1 MQRKIKKSMPTITR
15 KIELKIVKDRLT
27 DEKERLTDEKYDQQ
41 WKYLYQI
48 NNTIYQAA
56 NRISTHCL
64 FNDEYEMR
72 LRLHMPRYKEIDE
85 GLENIKT
92 ELEKLNTKKK
102 ASDKEKRDRL
112 LNEQRK
118 LVDERKELDKDVKN
132 KKKDFLQCSKQN
144 STYQLVS
151 KEFLKY
157 IPAEILTDLNRYVQ
171 NNHNNNKNKVKSGE
185 RALSTYKKGMG
196 IPFSI
201 KPESGLRLF
210 VKEEGIYLKWFK
222 GILFKL
228 EFGKD
233 TSNNR
238 CIVERLIESDKQ
250 QKKNKGEDYVANN
263 SSIKL
268 IKKGNDKSTRIFL
281 LLSIDIP
288 VKKQVLDKDVVLGV
302 DLGIKCP
309 LYLAINKD
317 DNFKMQI
324 GDIEHFHNQR
334 TMFQKRFKSLQKLMC
349 TQGGHGRKKKLEP
362 LEKLKEKE
370 RNWVHTQNHVYSREV
385 IKQALKQNAGIIHME
400 SLKDFGKGKE
410 GYVKDEYKYL
420 LRYWSYYELQSMI
433 EYKAKL
439 EGIEVKYID
448 PAYTSQTCS
457 YCGERGERKKQEEF
471 VCTNP
476 QCERRGEKI
485 NADFNA
491 ARNIA
496 MSKKIVKD
504 N

>member
-1 MQRKIKKSMPTITR
+1 MPIITR
-15 KIELKIVKDRLT
+15 KIELKIVKDGLT
-27 DEKERLTDEKYDQQ
+27 DEEYDQQ

-72 LRLHMPRYKEIDE
+72 LKLHMPRYKEIEKELKKLDSDK
-85 GLENIKT
+85 KT
-92 ELEKLNTKKK
+92 
-102 ASDKEKRDRL
+102 SDKEIRDRL
-112 LNEQRK
+112 LNE
-118 LVDERKELDKDVKN
+118 RKELDEDVKN

-151 KEFLKY
+151 KEFKQY
-157 IPAEILTDLNRYVQ
+157 IPSDILANLNQKIQENY
-171 NNHNNNKNKVKSGE
+171 NNNQKKIESGE
-185 RALSTYKKGMG
+185 RALSTYKKGME

-201 KPESGLRLF
+201 RENKRLKLF
-210 VKEEGIYLKWFK
+210 IKEEGIYLKWFK
-222 GILFKL
+222 EILFRL

-233 TSNNR
+233 ASNNR

-250 QKKNKGEDYVANN
+250 QKKKGEDYIANN

-268 IKKGNDKSTRIFL
+268 VKNGKNTRIFL

-288 VKKQVLDKDVVLGV
+288 AKKQVLDKDVVLGV

-309 LYLAINKD
+309 LYLAINKN

-385 IKQALKQNAGIIHME
+385 IKQALKQNAGTIHME
-400 SLKDFGKGKE
+400 SLKDFGKGKD
-410 GYVKDEYKYL
+410 GYVKDECKYL

-476 QCERRGEKI
+476 QCKRRGEKI

-496 MSKKIVKD
+496 MSKKIVER
-504 N
+504 

>member
-1 MQRKIKKSMPTITR
+1 MPIITR
-15 KIELKIVKDRLT
+15 KIELKIVRLT
-27 DEKERLTDEKYDQQ
+27 DEEYDQQ

-72 LRLHMPRYKEIDE
+72 LKLHMPRYKEIEKELKKLDSDK
-85 GLENIKT
+85 KT
-92 ELEKLNTKKK
+92 
-102 ASDKEKRDRL
+102 SDKEIRDRL
-112 LNEQRK
+112 LNE
-118 LVDERKELDKDVKN
+118 RKELDEDVKN

-151 KEFLKY
+151 KEFKQY
-157 IPAEILTDLNRYVQ
+157 IPSDILANLNQKIQENY
-171 NNHNNNKNKVKSGE
+171 NNNQKKIESGE
-185 RALSTYKKGMG
+185 RALSTYKKGME

-201 KPESGLRLF
+201 RENKRLKLF
-210 VKEEGIYLKWFK
+210 IKEEGIYLKWFK
-222 GILFKL
+222 GILFRL

-288 VKKQVLDKDVVLGV
+288 AKKQVLDKEVVLGV

-309 LYLAINKD
+309 LYLAINKN

-385 IKQALKQNAGIIHME
+385 IKQALKHNAGTIHME

-476 QCERRGEKI
+476 QCKRRGEKI

>member
-1 MQRKIKKSMPTITR
+1 MPIITR
-15 KIELKIVKDRLT
+15 KIELKIVKDGLT
-27 DEKERLTDEKYDQQ
+27 DEEYDQQ

-72 LRLHMPRYKEIDE
+72 LKLHMPRYKEIEKELKKLDSDK
-85 GLENIKT
+85 KT
-92 ELEKLNTKKK
+92 
-102 ASDKEKRDRL
+102 SDKEIRDRL
-112 LNEQRK
+112 LNE
-118 LVDERKELDKDVKN
+118 RKELDEDVKN

-151 KEFLKY
+151 KEFKQY
-157 IPAEILTDLNRYVQ
+157 IPSDILANLNQKIQENY
-171 NNHNNNKNKVKSGE
+171 NNNQKKIESGE
-185 RALSTYKKGMG
+185 RALSTYKKGME

-201 KPESGLRLF
+201 RENKRLKLF
-210 VKEEGIYLKWFK
+210 VKENGIYLKWFK

-233 TSNNR
+233 ASNNR

-250 QKKNKGEDYVANN
+250 QKGKGEDYVANN

-288 VKKQVLDKDVVLGV
+288 AKKQVLDKDVVLGV

-309 LYLAINKD
+309 LYLAINKN

-334 TMFQKRFKSLQKLMC
+334 TMFQKRFKSLQKLIC

-385 IKQALKQNAGIIHME
+385 IKQALKQNAGTIHME

-476 QCERRGEKI
+476 QCKRRGEKI

-496 MSKKIVKD
+496 MSKKIVER
-504 N
+504 

>member
-1 MQRKIKKSMPTITR
+1 MPIITR
-15 KIELKIVKDRLT
+15 KIELKIVRLT
-27 DEKERLTDEKYDQQ
+27 DEEYDQQ

-201 KPESGLRLF
+201 KSESGLRLF

-233 TSNNR
+233 SSNNR
-238 CIVERLIESDKQ
+238 CIVERLIESYKQ
-250 QKKNKGEDYVANN
+250 QKKKGEDYVANN

-268 IKKGNDKSTRIFL
+268 VKNGRNTRIFL

-288 VKKQVLDKDVVLGV
+288 AKKQVLDKDVVLGV

-385 IKQALKQNAGIIHME
+385 IKQALKQNAGTIHME

-476 QCERRGEKI
+476 QCKRCGEKI

>member
-1 MQRKIKKSMPTITR
+1 MPIITR
-15 KIELKIVKDRLT
+15 KIELKIVKDGLT
-27 DEKERLTDEKYDQQ
+27 DEEYDQQ

-48 NNTIYQAA
+48 NNTIYLAA

-72 LRLHMPRYKEIDE
+72 LKLHMPRYKEIEKELKKLDSDK
-85 GLENIKT
+85 KT
-92 ELEKLNTKKK
+92 
-102 ASDKEKRDRL
+102 SDKEIRDRL
-112 LNEQRK
+112 LNE
-118 LVDERKELDKDVKN
+118 RKELDEDVKN

-151 KEFLKY
+151 KEFKQY
-157 IPAEILTDLNRYVQ
+157 IPSDILANLNQKIQENY
-171 NNHNNNKNKVKSGE
+171 NNNQKKIESGE
-185 RALSTYKKGMG
+185 RALSTYKKGME

-201 KPESGLRLF
+201 RENKRLKLF
-210 VKEEGIYLKWFK
+210 IKEEGIYLKWFK
-222 GILFKL
+222 EILFRL

-233 TSNNR
+233 ASNNR
-238 CIVERLIESDKQ
+238 CIVERLIESDRQ
-250 QKKNKGEDYVANN
+250 QKNKGEDYVANN

-268 IKKGNDKSTRIFL
+268 VKYGKSTRIFL

-288 VKKQVLDKDVVLGV
+288 AKKQVLDKDVVLGV

-309 LYLAINKD
+309 LYLAINKN

-334 TMFQKRFKSLQKLMC
+334 TMFQKRFKSLQKLIC

-385 IKQALKQNAGIIHME
+385 IKQALKQNAGTIHME
-400 SLKDFGKGKE
+400 SLKDFGKGKD
-410 GYVKDEYKYL
+410 GYVKDECKYL

-476 QCERRGEKI
+476 QCKRRGEKI

-496 MSKKIVKD
+496 MSKKIVER
-504 N
+504 

>member
-1 MQRKIKKSMPTITR
+1 MPIITR
-15 KIELKIVKDRLT
+15 KIELKIVKDGLT
-27 DEKERLTDEKYDQQ
+27 DEEYDQQ

-72 LRLHMPRYKEIDE
+72 LKLHMPRYKEIEKELKKLDSDK
-85 GLENIKT
+85 KT
-92 ELEKLNTKKK
+92 
-102 ASDKEKRDRL
+102 SDKEIRDRL
-112 LNEQRK
+112 LNE
-118 LVDERKELDKDVKN
+118 RKELDEDVKN

-151 KEFLKY
+151 KEFKQY
-157 IPAEILTDLNRYVQ
+157 IPSDILANLNQKIQENY
-171 NNHNNNKNKVKSGE
+171 NNNQKKIESGE
-185 RALSTYKKGMG
+185 RALSTYKKGME

-201 KPESGLRLF
+201 RENKRLKLF
-210 VKEEGIYLKWFK
+210 IKEEGIYLKWFK
-222 GILFKL
+222 EILFRL

-233 TSNNR
+233 ASNNR
-238 CIVERLIESDKQ
+238 CIVERLIESDRQ
-250 QKKNKGEDYVANN
+250 QKNKGEDYVANN

-268 IKKGNDKSTRIFL
+268 VKNGKNTRIFL

-288 VKKQVLDKDVVLGV
+288 AKKQVLDKEVVLGV

-385 IKQALKQNAGIIHME
+385 IKQALKQNAGTIHME

-476 QCERRGEKI
+476 QCKRRGEKI

-496 MSKKIVKD
+496 MSKKNVER
-504 N
+504 

>member
-1 MQRKIKKSMPTITR
+1 MPIITR
-15 KIELKIVKDRLT
+15 KIELKIVKDGLT
-27 DEKERLTDEKYDQQ
+27 DEEYDQQ

-48 NNTIYQAA
+48 NNTIYLAA

-72 LRLHMPRYKEIDE
+72 LKLHMPRYKEIEKELKKLDSDK
-85 GLENIKT
+85 KT
-92 ELEKLNTKKK
+92 
-102 ASDKEKRDRL
+102 SDKEIRDRL
-112 LNEQRK
+112 LNE
-118 LVDERKELDKDVKN
+118 RKELDEDVKN

-151 KEFLKY
+151 KEFKQY
-157 IPAEILTDLNRYVQ
+157 IPSDILANLNQKIQENY
-171 NNHNNNKNKVKSGE
+171 NNNQKKIESGE
-185 RALSTYKKGMG
+185 RALSTYKKGME

-201 KPESGLRLF
+201 RENKRLKLF
-210 VKEEGIYLKWFK
+210 IKEEGIYLKWFK
-222 GILFKL
+222 EILFRL

-233 TSNNR
+233 ASNNR

-250 QKKNKGEDYVANN
+250 QKGKGEDYVANN

-268 IKKGNDKSTRIFL
+268 VKNGKNTRIFL

-288 VKKQVLDKDVVLGV
+288 AKKQVLDKDVVLGV

-309 LYLAINKD
+309 LYLAINKN

-385 IKQALKQNAGIIHME
+385 IKQALKQNAGTIHME
-400 SLKDFGKGKE
+400 SLKDFGKGKD

-476 QCERRGEKI
+476 QCKRRGEKI

-496 MSKKIVKD
+496 MSKKIVER
-504 N
+504 

>member
-1 MQRKIKKSMPTITR
+1 MPIITR
-15 KIELKIVKDRLT
+15 KIELKIVKDGLT
-27 DEKERLTDEKYDQQ
+27 DEEYGQQ

-48 NNTIYQAA
+48 NNTIYLAA

-72 LRLHMPRYKEIDE
+72 LKLHMPRYKEIEKELKKLDSDK
-85 GLENIKT
+85 KT
-92 ELEKLNTKKK
+92 
-102 ASDKEKRDRL
+102 SDKEIRDRL
-112 LNEQRK
+112 LNE
-118 LVDERKELDKDVKN
+118 RKELDEDVKN

-151 KEFLKY
+151 KEFKQY
-157 IPAEILTDLNRYVQ
+157 IPSDILANLNQKIQENY
-171 NNHNNNKNKVKSGE
+171 NNNQKKIESGE
-185 RALSTYKKGMG
+185 RALSTYKKGME

-201 KPESGLRLF
+201 RENKRLKLF
-210 VKEEGIYLKWFK
+210 IKEEGIYLKWFK
-222 GILFKL
+222 EILFRL

-233 TSNNR
+233 ASNNR
-238 CIVERLIESDKQ
+238 CIVERLIESDRQ
-250 QKKNKGEDYVANN
+250 QKKKGEDYVANN

-268 IKKGNDKSTRIFL
+268 VKYGKSTRIFL

-288 VKKQVLDKDVVLGV
+288 AKKQVLDKDVVLGV

-309 LYLAINKD
+309 LYLAINKN

-334 TMFQKRFKSLQKLMC
+334 TMFQKRFKSLQKLIC

-362 LEKLKEKE
+362 LEKLKGKE

-385 IKQALKQNAGIIHME
+385 IKQALKQNAGTIHME
-400 SLKDFGKGKE
+400 SLKDFGKGKD

-476 QCERRGEKI
+476 QCKRRGEKI

-496 MSKKIVKD
+496 MSKKIVER
-504 N
+504 

>member
-1 MQRKIKKSMPTITR
+1 MPIITR
-15 KIELKIVKDRLT
+15 KIELKIVRLT
-27 DEKERLTDEKYDQQ
+27 DEEYDQQ

-72 LRLHMPRYKEIDE
+72 LKLHMPRYKEIEKELKKLDSDK
-85 GLENIKT
+85 KT
-92 ELEKLNTKKK
+92 
-102 ASDKEKRDRL
+102 SDKEIRDRL
-112 LNEQRK
+112 LNE
-118 LVDERKELDKDVKN
+118 RKELDEDVKN

-151 KEFLKY
+151 KEFKQY
-157 IPAEILTDLNRYVQ
+157 IPSDILANLNQKIQENY
-171 NNHNNNKNKVKSGE
+171 NNNQKKIESGE
-185 RALSTYKKGMG
+185 RALSTYKKGME

-201 KPESGLRLF
+201 RENKRLKLF
-210 VKEEGIYLKWFK
+210 IKEEGIYLKWFK
-222 GILFKL
+222 EILFRL

-233 TSNNR
+233 ASNNR
-238 CIVERLIESDKQ
+238 CIVERLIESDRQ
-250 QKKNKGEDYVANN
+250 QKNKGEDYVANN

-288 VKKQVLDKDVVLGV
+288 AKKQVLDKDVVLGV

-309 LYLAINKD
+309 LYLAINKN

-385 IKQALKQNAGIIHME
+385 IKQALKQNAGTIHME
-400 SLKDFGKGKE
+400 SLKDFGKGKD

-476 QCERRGEKI
+476 QCKRRGEKI

-496 MSKKIVKD
+496 MSKKIVER
-504 N
+504 

>member
-1 MQRKIKKSMPTITR
+1 MPIITR
-15 KIELKIVKDRLT
+15 KIELKIVKDGLT
-27 DEKERLTDEKYDQQ
+27 DEEYDQQ

-72 LRLHMPRYKEIDE
+72 LKLHMSRYKEIEKELKKLDSDK
-85 GLENIKT
+85 KT
-92 ELEKLNTKKK
+92 
-102 ASDKEKRDRL
+102 SDKEIRDRL
-112 LNEQRK
+112 LNE
-118 LVDERKELDKDVKN
+118 RKELDEDVKN

-144 STYQLVS
+144 STYQLIS
-151 KEFLKY
+151 KEFKQY
-157 IPAEILTDLNRYVQ
+157 IPSDILANLNQKIQENY
-171 NNHNNNKNKVKSGE
+171 NNNQKKIESGE
-185 RALSTYKKGMG
+185 RALSTYKKGME

-201 KPESGLRLF
+201 RENKRLKLF
-210 VKEEGIYLKWFK
+210 IKEEGIYLKWFK
-222 GILFKL
+222 EILFRL

-233 TSNNR
+233 ASNNR
-238 CIVERLIESDKQ
+238 CIVERLIESDRQ
-250 QKKNKGEDYVANN
+250 QKNKGEDYVANN

-268 IKKGNDKSTRIFL
+268 VKNGKNTRIFL

-288 VKKQVLDKDVVLGV
+288 AKKQVLDKEVVLGV

-309 LYLAINKD
+309 LYLAVNKN

-385 IKQALKQNAGIIHME
+385 IKQALKHNAGTIHME

-476 QCERRGEKI
+476 QCKRCGEKI

-496 MSKKIVKD
+496 MSKKIVER
-504 N
+504 

>member
-1 MQRKIKKSMPTITR
+1 MPIITR
-15 KIELKIVKDRLT
+15 KIELKIVKDGLT
-27 DEKERLTDEKYDQQ
+27 DEEYDQQ

-48 NNTIYQAA
+48 NNTIYLAA

-72 LRLHMPRYKEIDE
+72 LKLHMPRYKEIEKELKKLDSDK
-85 GLENIKT
+85 KT
-92 ELEKLNTKKK
+92 
-102 ASDKEKRDRL
+102 SDKEIRDRL
-112 LNEQRK
+112 LNE
-118 LVDERKELDKDVKN
+118 RKELDEDVKN

-151 KEFLKY
+151 KEFKQY
-157 IPAEILTDLNRYVQ
+157 IPSDILANLNQKIQENY
-171 NNHNNNKNKVKSGE
+171 NNNQKKIGSGE
-185 RALSTYKKGMG
+185 RALSTYKKGME

-201 KPESGLRLF
+201 RENKRLKLF
-210 VKEEGIYLKWFK
+210 IKEEGIYLKWFK
-222 GILFKL
+222 EILFRL

-233 TSNNR
+233 ASNNR

-250 QKKNKGEDYVANN
+250 QKNKGEDYVANN

-268 IKKGNDKSTRIFL
+268 VKNEKNTRIFL

-288 VKKQVLDKDVVLGV
+288 AKKQVLDKEVVLGV

-309 LYLAINKD
+309 LYLAINKN

-334 TMFQKRFKSLQKLMC
+334 TMFHKRFKSLQKLMC

-400 SLKDFGKGKE
+400 SLKDFGKDKE
-410 GYVKDEYKYL
+410 GYIKDEYKYL

-457 YCGERGERKKQEEF
+457 YCGERGERKKQEDF

-476 QCERRGEKI
+476 QCKRRGEKI

-496 MSKKIVKD
+496 MSKKIVER
-504 N
+504 

>member
-1 MQRKIKKSMPTITR
+1 MPIITR
-15 KIELKIVKDRLT
+15 KIELKIVRLT
-27 DEKERLTDEKYDQQ
+27 DEEYDQQ

-72 LRLHMPRYKEIDE
+72 LRLRYMSQCNKID
-85 GLENIKT
+85 KK
-92 ELEKLNTKKK
+92 LEKLNPDKKT
-102 ASDKEKRDRL
+102 SNKEEQYRL
-112 LNEQRK
+112 LN
-118 LVDERKELDKDVKN
+118 ERKELDEDFKN
-132 KKKDFLQCSKQN
+132 KKQDFQRIKRN

-151 KEFLKY
+151 KEFLNY
-157 IPAEILTDLNRYVQ
+157 IPAEILTDLNQYVQ
-171 NNHNNNKNKVKSGE
+171 NNHNNNKKKVKSGE

-201 KPESGLRLF
+201 RENKRLKLF

-222 GILFKL
+222 GILFRL

-233 TSNNR
+233 ASNNR

-263 SSIKL
+263 SFIKL
-268 IKKGNDKSTRIFL
+268 VKNGKNTRIFL

-288 VKKQVLDKDVVLGV
+288 AKKQVLDKGVVLGV

-309 LYLAINKD
+309 LYLAINKN

-334 TMFQKRFKSLQKLMC
+334 TMFQKRFKSLQKLIC

-385 IKQALKQNAGIIHME
+385 IKQALKQNAGTIHME
-400 SLKDFGKGKE
+400 SLKDFGKGKD

-471 VCTNP
+471 VCTNH
-476 QCERRGEKI
+476 QCKRRGEKI

>member
-1 MQRKIKKSMPTITR
+1 MPIITR
-15 KIELKIVKDRLT
+15 KIELKIVKDGLT
-27 DEKERLTDEKYDQQ
+27 DEEYDQQ

-48 NNTIYQAA
+48 NNTIYLAA

-72 LRLHMPRYKEIDE
+72 LKLHMPRYKEIEKELKKLDSDK
-85 GLENIKT
+85 KT
-92 ELEKLNTKKK
+92 
-102 ASDKEKRDRL
+102 SDKEIRDRL
-112 LNEQRK
+112 LNE
-118 LVDERKELDKDVKN
+118 RKELDEDVKN

-151 KEFLKY
+151 KEFKQY
-157 IPAEILTDLNRYVQ
+157 IPSDILANLNQKIQENY
-171 NNHNNNKNKVKSGE
+171 NNNQKKIESGE
-185 RALSTYKKGMG
+185 RALSTYKKGME

-201 KPESGLRLF
+201 RENKRLKLF
-210 VKEEGIYLKWFK
+210 IKEEGIYLKWFK
-222 GILFKL
+222 EILFRL

-233 TSNNR
+233 ASNNR

-250 QKKNKGEDYVANN
+250 QKKKGEDYVANN

-268 IKKGNDKSTRIFL
+268 VKNGRNTRIFL

-288 VKKQVLDKDVVLGV
+288 AKKQVLDKDVVLGV

-309 LYLAINKD
+309 LYLAINKN

-334 TMFQKRFKSLQKLMC
+334 TMFQKRFKSLQKLIC

-385 IKQALKQNAGIIHME
+385 IKQALKQNAGTIHME
-400 SLKDFGKGKE
+400 SLKDFGKGKD
-410 GYVKDEYKYL
+410 GYVKDEYKFL

-476 QCERRGEKI
+476 QCKRRGEKI

-496 MSKKIVKD
+496 MSKKIVER
-504 N
+504 

>member
-1 MQRKIKKSMPTITR
+1 MPIITR
-15 KIELKIVKDRLT
+15 KIELKIVKDGLT
-27 DEKERLTDEKYDQQ
+27 DEEYDQQ

-48 NNTIYQAA
+48 NNTIYLAA

-72 LRLHMPRYKEIDE
+72 LRLSYKSRYDKINK

-102 ASDKEKRDRL
+102 TSDKEKRDRL
-112 LNEQRK
+112 INEQRQ
-118 LVDERKELDKDVKN
+118 LVDERNELDEDVKN
-132 KKKDFLQCSKQN
+132 KKKDFFQCSKQN
-144 STYQLVS
+144 STYQLAS

-171 NNHNNNKNKVKSGE
+171 NNHNNNKKKVKSGE

-201 KPESGLRLF
+201 KPQSGLRLF

-222 GILFKL
+222 GILFRL

-288 VKKQVLDKDVVLGV
+288 AKKQVLDKEVVLGV

-309 LYLAINKD
+309 LYLAINKN

-385 IKQALKQNAGIIHME
+385 IKQALKHNAGTIHME

-476 QCERRGEKI
+476 QCKRRGEKI

>member
-1 MQRKIKKSMPTITR
+1 MPIITR
-15 KIELKIVKDRLT
+15 KIELKIVKDGLT
-27 DEKERLTDEKYDQQ
+27 DEEYDQQ

-48 NNTIYQAA
+48 NNTIYLAA

-72 LRLHMPRYKEIDE
+72 LKLHMPRYKEIEKELKKLD
-85 GLENIKT
+85 LDKKT
-92 ELEKLNTKKK
+92 
-102 ASDKEKRDRL
+102 SDKEIRDRL
-112 LNEQRK
+112 LNE
-118 LVDERKELDKDVKN
+118 RKELDENVKN

-151 KEFLKY
+151 KEFKQY
-157 IPAEILTDLNRYVQ
+157 IPSDILANLNQKIQENY
-171 NNHNNNKNKVKSGE
+171 NNNQKKIGSGE
-185 RALSTYKKGMG
+185 RALSTYKKGME

-201 KPESGLRLF
+201 RENKRLKLF
-210 VKEEGIYLKWFK
+210 IKEEGIYLKWFK
-222 GILFKL
+222 EILFRL

-233 TSNNR
+233 ASNNR

-250 QKKNKGEDYVANN
+250 QKKKGEDYVANN

-268 IKKGNDKSTRIFL
+268 VKNGRNTRIFL

-288 VKKQVLDKDVVLGV
+288 AKKQVLDKEVVLGV

-309 LYLAINKD
+309 LYLAINKN

-385 IKQALKQNAGIIHME
+385 IKQALKQNAGTIHME

-476 QCERRGEKI
+476 QCKRCGEKI

>member
-1 MQRKIKKSMPTITR
+1 MPIITR
-15 KIELKIVKDRLT
+15 KIELKIVKDGLT
-27 DEKERLTDEKYDQQ
+27 DEEYDQQ

-72 LRLHMPRYKEIDE
+72 LKLHMPRYKEIEKELKKLDSDK
-85 GLENIKT
+85 KT
-92 ELEKLNTKKK
+92 
-102 ASDKEKRDRL
+102 SDKEIRDRL
-112 LNEQRK
+112 LNE
-118 LVDERKELDKDVKN
+118 RKELDEDVKN

-151 KEFLKY
+151 KEFKQY
-157 IPAEILTDLNRYVQ
+157 IPSDILANLNQKIQENY
-171 NNHNNNKNKVKSGE
+171 NNNQKKIESGE
-185 RALSTYKKGMG
+185 RALSTYKKGME

-201 KPESGLRLF
+201 RENKRLKLF
-210 VKEEGIYLKWFK
+210 IKEEGVYLKWFK
-222 GILFKL
+222 EILFRL

-233 TSNNR
+233 ASNNR
-238 CIVERLIESDKQ
+238 CIVERLIESDRQ
-250 QKKNKGEDYVANN
+250 QKNKGEDYVANN

-268 IKKGNDKSTRIFL
+268 VKNGKNTRIFL

-288 VKKQVLDKDVVLGV
+288 AKKQVLDKEVVLGV

-309 LYLAINKD
+309 LYLAVNKD

-385 IKQALKQNAGIIHME
+385 IKQALKQNAGTIHME
-400 SLKDFGKGKE
+400 SLKDFGKDKE
-410 GYVKDEYKYL
+410 GYVKEEYKYL

-439 EGIEVKYID
+439 ESIEVKYID

-457 YCGERGERKKQEEF
+457 YCGERGERKKQEDF

-476 QCERRGEKI
+476 QCKRRGEKI

-496 MSKKIVKD
+496 MSKKIVER
-504 N
+504 

>member
-1 MQRKIKKSMPTITR
+1 MPIITR
-15 KIELKIVKDRLT
+15 KIELKIVKDGLT
-27 DEKERLTDEKYDQQ
+27 DEEYDQQ

-48 NNTIYQAA
+48 NNTIYLAA

-72 LRLHMPRYKEIDE
+72 LKLHMPRYKEIEKELKKLDSDK
-85 GLENIKT
+85 KT
-92 ELEKLNTKKK
+92 
-102 ASDKEKRDRL
+102 SDKEIRDRL
-112 LNEQRK
+112 LNE
-118 LVDERKELDKDVKN
+118 RKELDEDVKN

-151 KEFLKY
+151 KEFKQY
-157 IPAEILTDLNRYVQ
+157 IPSDILANLNQKIQENY
-171 NNHNNNKNKVKSGE
+171 NNNQKKIESGE
-185 RALSTYKKGMG
+185 RALSTYKKGME

-201 KPESGLRLF
+201 RENKRLKLF
-210 VKEEGIYLKWFK
+210 IKEEGIYLKWLK
-222 GILFKL
+222 EILFRL

-233 TSNNR
+233 ASNNR

-250 QKKNKGEDYVANN
+250 QKKKGEDYVANN

-268 IKKGNDKSTRIFL
+268 VKNGRNTRIFL

-288 VKKQVLDKDVVLGV
+288 AKKQVLDKDVVLGV

-309 LYLAINKD
+309 LYLAINKN

-385 IKQALKQNAGIIHME
+385 IKQALKQNAGTIHME

-433 EYKAKL
+433 AYKAKL

-476 QCERRGEKI
+476 QCKRRGEKI

-496 MSKKIVKD
+496 MSKKIVER
-504 N
+504 

>member
-1 MQRKIKKSMPTITR
+1 MPIITR
-15 KIELKIVKDRLT
+15 KIELKIVKDGLT
-27 DEKERLTDEKYDQQ
+27 DEEYDQQ

-72 LRLHMPRYKEIDE
+72 LKLHMPRYKEIEKELKKLDSDK
-85 GLENIKT
+85 KT
-92 ELEKLNTKKK
+92 
-102 ASDKEKRDRL
+102 SDKEIRDRL
-112 LNEQRK
+112 LNE
-118 LVDERKELDKDVKN
+118 RKELDEDVKN

-151 KEFLKY
+151 KEFKQY
-157 IPAEILTDLNRYVQ
+157 IPSDILANLNQKIQENY
-171 NNHNNNKNKVKSGE
+171 NNNQKKIESGE
-185 RALSTYKKGMG
+185 RALSTYKKGME

-201 KPESGLRLF
+201 RENKRLKLF
-210 VKEEGIYLKWFK
+210 IKEEGIYLKWFK
-222 GILFKL
+222 EILFRL

-233 TSNNR
+233 ASNNR

-250 QKKNKGEDYVANN
+250 QKKKGEDYVANN

-268 IKKGNDKSTRIFL
+268 VKNGRNTRIFL

-288 VKKQVLDKDVVLGV
+288 AKKQVLDKDVVLGV

-309 LYLAINKD
+309 LYLAINKN

-385 IKQALKQNAGIIHME
+385 IKQALKQNAGTIHME

-433 EYKAKL
+433 AYKAKL

-476 QCERRGEKI
+476 QCKRRGEKI

-496 MSKKIVKD
+496 MSKKIVER
-504 N
+504 

>member
-1 MQRKIKKSMPTITR
+1 MPIITR
-15 KIELKIVKDRLT
+15 KIELKIVKDGLT
-27 DEKERLTDEKYDQQ
+27 DEEYDQQ

-48 NNTIYQAA
+48 NNTIYLAA

-72 LRLHMPRYKEIDE
+72 LKLHMPRYKEIEKELKKLDSDK
-85 GLENIKT
+85 KT
-92 ELEKLNTKKK
+92 
-102 ASDKEKRDRL
+102 SDKEIRDRL
-112 LNEQRK
+112 LNE
-118 LVDERKELDKDVKN
+118 RKELDEDVKN

-151 KEFLKY
+151 KEFKQY
-157 IPAEILTDLNRYVQ
+157 IPSDILANLNQKIQENY
-171 NNHNNNKNKVKSGE
+171 NNNQKKIESGE
-185 RALSTYKKGMG
+185 RALSTYKKGME

-201 KPESGLRLF
+201 RENKRLKLF
-210 VKEEGIYLKWFK
+210 IKEEGIYLKWFK
-222 GILFKL
+222 EILFRL

-233 TSNNR
+233 ASNNR
-238 CIVERLIESDKQ
+238 CIVERLIESDRQ
-250 QKKNKGEDYVANN
+250 QKNKGEDYVANN

-288 VKKQVLDKDVVLGV
+288 AKKQVLDKDVVLGV

-309 LYLAINKD
+309 LYLAINKN

-334 TMFQKRFKSLQKLMC
+334 TMFQKRFKSLQKLIC

-385 IKQALKQNAGIIHME
+385 IKQALKQNARTIHME
-400 SLKDFGKGKE
+400 SLKDFGKGKD

-476 QCERRGEKI
+476 QCKRRGEKI

-496 MSKKIVKD
+496 MSKKIVER
-504 N
+504 

>member
-1 MQRKIKKSMPTITR
+1 MPIITR
-15 KIELKIVKDRLT
+15 KIELKIVKDGLT
-27 DEKERLTDEKYDQQ
+27 DEEYDQQ

-48 NNTIYQAA
+48 NNTIYLAA

-72 LRLHMPRYKEIDE
+72 LKLHMPRYKEIEKELKKLDSDK
-85 GLENIKT
+85 KT
-92 ELEKLNTKKK
+92 
-102 ASDKEKRDRL
+102 SDKEIRDRL
-112 LNEQRK
+112 LNE
-118 LVDERKELDKDVKN
+118 RKELDEDVKN

-151 KEFLKY
+151 KEFKQY
-157 IPAEILTDLNRYVQ
+157 IPSDILANLNQKIQENY
-171 NNHNNNKNKVKSGE
+171 NNNQKKIESGE
-185 RALSTYKKGMG
+185 RALSTYKKGME

-201 KPESGLRLF
+201 RENKRLKLF
-210 VKEEGIYLKWFK
+210 IKEEGIYLKWFK
-222 GILFKL
+222 EILFRL

-233 TSNNR
+233 ASNNR
-238 CIVERLIESDKQ
+238 CIVERLIESDRQ
-250 QKKNKGEDYVANN
+250 QKNKGEDYVANN

-268 IKKGNDKSTRIFL
+268 VKYGKSTRIFL

-288 VKKQVLDKDVVLGV
+288 AKKQVLDKDVVLGV

-309 LYLAINKD
+309 LYLAINKN

-334 TMFQKRFKSLQKLMC
+334 TMFQKRFKSLQKLIC

-362 LEKLKEKE
+362 LEKLKGKE

-385 IKQALKQNAGIIHME
+385 IKQALKQNAGTIHME
-400 SLKDFGKGKE
+400 SLKDFGKGKD

-476 QCERRGEKI
+476 QCKRRGEKI

-496 MSKKIVKD
+496 MSKKIVER
-504 N
+504 

>member
-1 MQRKIKKSMPTITR
+1 MPIITR
-15 KIELKIVKDRLT
+15 KIELKIVRLT
-27 DEKERLTDEKYDQQ
+27 DEEYDQQ

-72 LRLHMPRYKEIDE
+72 LKLHMPRYKEIEKELKKLDSDK
-85 GLENIKT
+85 KT
-92 ELEKLNTKKK
+92 
-102 ASDKEKRDRL
+102 SDKEIRDRL
-112 LNEQRK
+112 LNE
-118 LVDERKELDKDVKN
+118 RKELDEDVKN

-151 KEFLKY
+151 KEFKQY
-157 IPAEILTDLNRYVQ
+157 IPSDILANLNQKIQENY
-171 NNHNNNKNKVKSGE
+171 NNNQKKIESGE
-185 RALSTYKKGMG
+185 RALSTYKKGME

-201 KPESGLRLF
+201 RENKRLKLF
-210 VKEEGIYLKWFK
+210 IKEEGIYLKWFK
-222 GILFKL
+222 EILFRL

-233 TSNNR
+233 ASNNR
-238 CIVERLIESDKQ
+238 CIVERLIESDRQ
-250 QKKNKGEDYVANN
+250 QKKKGEDYVANN

-288 VKKQVLDKDVVLGV
+288 AKKQVLDKEVVLGV

-317 DNFKMQI
+317 DNFRMQI

-349 TQGGHGRKKKLEP
+349 TQGGHGRNKKLEP

-385 IKQALKQNAGIIHME
+385 IKQALKQNAGTIHME

-471 VCTNP
+471 VCTNH
-476 QCERRGEKI
+476 QCKRCGEKI

>member
-1 MQRKIKKSMPTITR
+1 MPIITR
-15 KIELKIVKDRLT
+15 KIELKIVKDGLT
-27 DEKERLTDEKYDQQ
+27 DEEYDQQ

-72 LRLHMPRYKEIDE
+72 LKLHMPRYKEIEKELKKLDSDK
-85 GLENIKT
+85 KT
-92 ELEKLNTKKK
+92 
-102 ASDKEKRDRL
+102 SDKEIRDRL
-112 LNEQRK
+112 LNE
-118 LVDERKELDKDVKN
+118 RKELDEDVKN

-151 KEFLKY
+151 KEFKQY
-157 IPAEILTDLNRYVQ
+157 IPSDILANLNQKIQENY
-171 NNHNNNKNKVKSGE
+171 NNNQKKIESGE
-185 RALSTYKKGMG
+185 RALSTYKKGME

-201 KPESGLRLF
+201 RENKRLKLF
-210 VKEEGIYLKWFK
+210 IKEEGIYLKWFK
-222 GILFKL
+222 EILFRL

-233 TSNNR
+233 ASNNR

-250 QKKNKGEDYVANN
+250 QKGKGEDYVANN

-288 VKKQVLDKDVVLGV
+288 AKKQVLDKDVVLGV

-309 LYLAINKD
+309 LYLAINKN

-334 TMFQKRFKSLQKLMC
+334 TMFQKRFKSLQKLIC

-385 IKQALKQNAGIIHME
+385 IKQALKQNARTIHME
-400 SLKDFGKGKE
+400 SLKDFGKGKD

-476 QCERRGEKI
+476 QCKRRGEKI

-496 MSKKIVKD
+496 MSKKIVER
-504 N
+504 

>member
-1 MQRKIKKSMPTITR
+1 MPIITR
-15 KIELKIVKDRLT
+15 KIELKIVKDGLT
-27 DEKERLTDEKYDQQ
+27 DEEYDQQ

-48 NNTIYQAA
+48 NNTIYLAA

-72 LRLHMPRYKEIDE
+72 LKLHMPRYKEIEKELKKLDSDK
-85 GLENIKT
+85 KT
-92 ELEKLNTKKK
+92 
-102 ASDKEKRDRL
+102 SDKEIRDRL
-112 LNEQRK
+112 LNE
-118 LVDERKELDKDVKN
+118 RKELDEDVKN

-151 KEFLKY
+151 KEFKQY
-157 IPAEILTDLNRYVQ
+157 IPSDILANLNQKIQENY
-171 NNHNNNKNKVKSGE
+171 NNNQKKIESGE
-185 RALSTYKKGMG
+185 RALSTYKKGME

-201 KPESGLRLF
+201 RENKRLKLF
-210 VKEEGIYLKWFK
+210 IKEEGIYLKWFK
-222 GILFKL
+222 EILFRL

-233 TSNNR
+233 ASNNR
-238 CIVERLIESDKQ
+238 CIVERLIESDRQ
-250 QKKNKGEDYVANN
+250 QKNKGEDYVANN

-268 IKKGNDKSTRIFL
+268 VKNGKNTRIFL

-288 VKKQVLDKDVVLGV
+288 AKKQVLDKDVVLGV

-309 LYLAINKD
+309 LYLAINKN

-385 IKQALKQNAGIIHME
+385 IRQALKHNAGTIHME

-433 EYKAKL
+433 EYTALSFKL
-439 EGIEVKYID
+439 
-448 PAYTSQTCS
+448 
-457 YCGERGERKKQEEF
+457 R
-471 VCTNP
+471 
-476 QCERRGEKI
+476 
-485 NADFNA
+485 
-491 ARNIA
+491 
-496 MSKKIVKD
+496 
-504 N
+504 

>member
-1 MQRKIKKSMPTITR
+1 MPIITR
-15 KIELKIVKDRLT
+15 KIELKIVKDGLT
-27 DEKERLTDEKYDQQ
+27 DEEYDQQ

-48 NNTIYQAA
+48 NNTIYLAA

-72 LRLHMPRYKEIDE
+72 LKLHMPRYKEIEKELKKLDSDK
-85 GLENIKT
+85 KT
-92 ELEKLNTKKK
+92 
-102 ASDKEKRDRL
+102 SDKEIRDRL
-112 LNEQRK
+112 LNE
-118 LVDERKELDKDVKN
+118 RKELDEDVKN

-151 KEFLKY
+151 KEFKQY
-157 IPAEILTDLNRYVQ
+157 IPSDILANLNQKIQENY
-171 NNHNNNKNKVKSGE
+171 NNNQKKIESGE
-185 RALSTYKKGMG
+185 RALSTYKKGME

-201 KPESGLRLF
+201 RENKRLKLF
-210 VKEEGIYLKWFK
+210 IKEEGIYLKWFK
-222 GILFKL
+222 EILFRL

-233 TSNNR
+233 ASNNR

-250 QKKNKGEDYVANN
+250 QKKKGEDYITNN

-268 IKKGNDKSTRIFL
+268 VKNGKNTRIFL

-288 VKKQVLDKDVVLGV
+288 AKKQVLDKDVVLGV

-309 LYLAINKD
+309 LYLAINKN

-385 IKQALKQNAGIIHME
+385 IKQALKQNAGTIHME
-400 SLKDFGKGKE
+400 SLKDFGKGKD
-410 GYVKDEYKYL
+410 GYVKDECKYL

-476 QCERRGEKI
+476 QCKRRGEKI

-496 MSKKIVKD
+496 MSKKIVER
-504 N
+504 

>member
-1 MQRKIKKSMPTITR
+1 MPIITR
-15 KIELKIVKDRLT
+15 KIELKIVKDGLT
-27 DEKERLTDEKYDQQ
+27 DEEYDQQ

-48 NNTIYQAA
+48 NNTIYLAA

-72 LRLHMPRYKEIDE
+72 LKLHMPRYKEIEKELKKLDSDK
-85 GLENIKT
+85 KT
-92 ELEKLNTKKK
+92 
-102 ASDKEKRDRL
+102 SDKEIRDRL
-112 LNEQRK
+112 LNE
-118 LVDERKELDKDVKN
+118 RKELDEDVKN

-151 KEFLKY
+151 KEFKQY
-157 IPAEILTDLNRYVQ
+157 IPSDILANLNQKIQENY
-171 NNHNNNKNKVKSGE
+171 NNNQKKIESGE
-185 RALSTYKKGMG
+185 RALSTYKKGME

-201 KPESGLRLF
+201 RENKRLKLF
-210 VKEEGIYLKWFK
+210 IKEEGIYLKWFK
-222 GILFKL
+222 EILFRL

-233 TSNNR
+233 ASNNR
-238 CIVERLIESDKQ
+238 CIVERLIESDRQ
-250 QKKNKGEDYVANN
+250 QKNKGEDYVANN

-268 IKKGNDKSTRIFL
+268 VKYGKSTRIFL

-288 VKKQVLDKDVVLGV
+288 AKKQVLDKDVVLGV

-309 LYLAINKD
+309 LYLAINKN

-334 TMFQKRFKSLQKLMC
+334 TMFQKRFKSLQKLIC

-385 IKQALKQNAGIIHME
+385 IKQALKQNARTIHVE
-400 SLKDFGKGKE
+400 SLKDFGKGKD

-476 QCERRGEKI
+476 QCKRRGEKI

-496 MSKKIVKD
+496 MSKKIVER
-504 N
+504 

>member
-1 MQRKIKKSMPTITR
+1 MPIITR
-15 KIELKIVKDRLT
+15 KIELKIVKDGLT
-27 DEKERLTDEKYDQQ
+27 DEEYDQQ

-48 NNTIYQAA
+48 NNTIYLAA

-72 LRLHMPRYKEIDE
+72 LKLHMPRYKEIEKELKKLDSDK
-85 GLENIKT
+85 KT
-92 ELEKLNTKKK
+92 
-102 ASDKEKRDRL
+102 SDKEIRDRL
-112 LNEQRK
+112 LNE
-118 LVDERKELDKDVKN
+118 RKELDEDVKN

-151 KEFLKY
+151 KEFKQY
-157 IPAEILTDLNRYVQ
+157 IPSDILANLNQKIQENY
-171 NNHNNNKNKVKSGE
+171 NNNQKKIESGE
-185 RALSTYKKGMG
+185 RALSTYKKGME

-201 KPESGLRLF
+201 RENKRLKLF
-210 VKEEGIYLKWFK
+210 IKEEGIYLKWFK
-222 GILFKL
+222 EILFRL

-233 TSNNR
+233 ASNNR

-250 QKKNKGEDYVANN
+250 QKKKGEDYVANN

-268 IKKGNDKSTRIFL
+268 VKNGRNTRIFL

-288 VKKQVLDKDVVLGV
+288 AKKQVLDKDVVLGV

-309 LYLAINKD
+309 LYLAINKN

-385 IKQALKQNAGIIHME
+385 IKQALKQNAGTIHME

-433 EYKAKL
+433 EYKANL

-476 QCERRGEKI
+476 QCKRRGEKI

-496 MSKKIVKD
+496 MSKKIVER
-504 N
+504 

>member
-1 MQRKIKKSMPTITR
+1 MPIITR
-15 KIELKIVKDRLT
+15 KIELKIVKDGLT
-27 DEKERLTDEKYDQQ
+27 DEEYDQQ

-48 NNTIYQAA
+48 NNTIYLAA

-72 LRLHMPRYKEIDE
+72 LKLHMPRYKEIEKELKKLDSDK
-85 GLENIKT
+85 KT
-92 ELEKLNTKKK
+92 
-102 ASDKEKRDRL
+102 SDKEIRDRL
-112 LNEQRK
+112 LNE
-118 LVDERKELDKDVKN
+118 RKELDENVKN

-151 KEFLKY
+151 KEFKQY
-157 IPAEILTDLNRYVQ
+157 IPSDILANLNQKIQENY
-171 NNHNNNKNKVKSGE
+171 NNNQKKIGSGE
-185 RALSTYKKGMG
+185 RALSTYKKGME

-201 KPESGLRLF
+201 RENKRLKLF
-210 VKEEGIYLKWFK
+210 IKEEGIYLKWFK
-222 GILFKL
+222 EILFRL

-233 TSNNR
+233 ASNNR

-250 QKKNKGEDYVANN
+250 QKKKGEDYVANN

-268 IKKGNDKSTRIFL
+268 IKNGKNTRIFL

-288 VKKQVLDKDVVLGV
+288 AKKQVLDKEVVLGV

-309 LYLAINKD
+309 LYLAINKN

-385 IKQALKQNAGIIHME
+385 IKQALKQNAGTIHME
-400 SLKDFGKGKE
+400 SLKDFGKDKE

-476 QCERRGEKI
+476 LCKRRGEKI

-496 MSKKIVKD
+496 MSKKIVER
-504 N
+504 

>member
-1 MQRKIKKSMPTITR
+1 MPIITR
-15 KIELKIVKDRLT
+15 KIELKIVRLT
-27 DEKERLTDEKYDQQ
+27 DEEYDQQ

-112 LNEQRK
+112 LNEQRQ

-132 KKKDFLQCSKQN
+132 KKKDFFQCSKQN
-144 STYQLVS
+144 STYQLAS

-157 IPAEILTDLNRYVQ
+157 IPAEILTDLNQYVQ
-171 NNHNNNKNKVKSGE
+171 NNYNNNKRKVKSGE

-210 VKEEGIYLKWFK
+210 IKENGIYLKWFK
-222 GILFKL
+222 LNNDRKEKEILFRL

-233 TSNNR
+233 ASNNR
-238 CIVERLIESDKQ
+238 CIVERLIESDRQ
-250 QKKNKGEDYVANN
+250 QKKKGEDYIANN

-268 IKKGNDKSTRIFL
+268 VKNGKNTRIFL

-288 VKKQVLDKDVVLGV
+288 AKKQVLDKDVVLGV

-385 IKQALKQNAGIIHME
+385 IKQALKQNAGTIHIE
-400 SLKDFGKGKE
+400 SLKDFGKGKD

-476 QCERRGEKI
+476 QCKRRGEKI

-496 MSKKIVKD
+496 MSKKIVER
-504 N
+504 

>member
-1 MQRKIKKSMPTITR
+1 MPIITR
-15 KIELKIVKDRLT
+15 KIELKIVKDGLT
-27 DEKERLTDEKYDQQ
+27 DEEYDQQ

-48 NNTIYQAA
+48 NNTIYLAA

-72 LRLHMPRYKEIDE
+72 LKLHMPRYKEIEKELKKLDSDK
-85 GLENIKT
+85 KT
-92 ELEKLNTKKK
+92 
-102 ASDKEKRDRL
+102 SDKEIRDRL
-112 LNEQRK
+112 LNE
-118 LVDERKELDKDVKN
+118 RKELDEDVKN

-151 KEFLKY
+151 KEFKQY
-157 IPAEILTDLNRYVQ
+157 IPSDILANLNQKIQENY
-171 NNHNNNKNKVKSGE
+171 NNNQKKIESGE
-185 RALSTYKKGMG
+185 RALSTYKKGME

-201 KPESGLRLF
+201 RENKRLKLF
-210 VKEEGIYLKWFK
+210 IKEEGIYLKWFK
-222 GILFKL
+222 EILFRL

-233 TSNNR
+233 ASNNR
-238 CIVERLIESDKQ
+238 CIVERLIESDRQ
-250 QKKNKGEDYVANN
+250 QKKKGEDYVANN

-268 IKKGNDKSTRIFL
+268 VKYGKSTRIFL

-288 VKKQVLDKDVVLGV
+288 AKKQVLDKDVVLGV

-309 LYLAINKD
+309 LYLAINKN

-334 TMFQKRFKSLQKLMC
+334 TMFQKRFKSLQKLIC

-362 LEKLKEKE
+362 LEKLKGKE

-385 IKQALKQNAGIIHME
+385 IKQALKQNAGTIHME
-400 SLKDFGKGKE
+400 SLKDFGKGKD

-433 EYKAKL
+433 EYK
-439 EGIEVKYID
+439 
-448 PAYTSQTCS
+448 
-457 YCGERGERKKQEEF
+457 
-471 VCTNP
+471 
-476 QCERRGEKI
+476 
-485 NADFNA
+485 
-491 ARNIA
+491 
-496 MSKKIVKD
+496 
-504 N
+504 

>member
-1 MQRKIKKSMPTITR
+1 MPTITR

-72 LRLHMPRYKEIDE
+72 LKLHMPRYKEIEKELKKLDSDK
-85 GLENIKT
+85 KT
-92 ELEKLNTKKK
+92 
-102 ASDKEKRDRL
+102 SDKEIRDRL
-112 LNEQRK
+112 LNE
-118 LVDERKELDKDVKN
+118 RKELDEDVKN

-151 KEFLKY
+151 KEFKQY
-157 IPAEILTDLNRYVQ
+157 IPSDILANLNQKIQENY
-171 NNHNNNKNKVKSGE
+171 NNNQKKIESGE
-185 RALSTYKKGMG
+185 RALSTYKKGME

-201 KPESGLRLF
+201 RENKRLKLF
-210 VKEEGIYLKWFK
+210 IKEEGIYLKWFK
-222 GILFKL
+222 EILFRL

-233 TSNNR
+233 ASNNR

-250 QKKNKGEDYVANN
+250 QKGKGEDYVANN

-268 IKKGNDKSTRIFL
+268 VKNGKNTRIFL

-288 VKKQVLDKDVVLGV
+288 AKKQVLDKDVVLGV

-309 LYLAINKD
+309 LYLAINKN

-362 LEKLKEKE
+362 LEKLNEKE

-385 IKQALKQNAGIIHME
+385 IKQALKQNAGTIHME
-400 SLKDFGKGKE
+400 SLKDFGKGKD

-476 QCERRGEKI
+476 QCKRRGEKI

-496 MSKKIVKD
+496 MSKKIVER
-504 N
+504 

>member
-1 MQRKIKKSMPTITR
+1 MPIITR
-15 KIELKIVKDRLT
+15 KIELKIVKDGLT
-27 DEKERLTDEKYDQQ
+27 DEEYDQQ

-48 NNTIYQAA
+48 NNTIYLAA

-72 LRLHMPRYKEIDE
+72 LKLHMPRYKEIEKELKKLDSDK
-85 GLENIKT
+85 KT
-92 ELEKLNTKKK
+92 
-102 ASDKEKRDRL
+102 SDKEIRDRL
-112 LNEQRK
+112 LNE
-118 LVDERKELDKDVKN
+118 RKELDEDVKN

-151 KEFLKY
+151 KEFKQY
-157 IPAEILTDLNRYVQ
+157 IPSDILANLNQKIQENY
-171 NNHNNNKNKVKSGE
+171 NNNQKKIESGE
-185 RALSTYKKGMG
+185 RALSTYKKGME
-196 IPFSI
+196 IPFSVREN
-201 KPESGLRLF
+201 KRLKLF
-210 VKEEGIYLKWFK
+210 IKEEGIYLKWFK
-222 GILFKL
+222 EILFRL

-233 TSNNR
+233 ASNNR
-238 CIVERLIESDKQ
+238 CIVERLIESDRQ
-250 QKKNKGEDYVANN
+250 QKNKGEDYVANN

-268 IKKGNDKSTRIFL
+268 VKYGKSTRIFL

-288 VKKQVLDKDVVLGV
+288 AKKQVLDKDVVLGV

-309 LYLAINKD
+309 LYLAINKN

-385 IKQALKQNAGIIHME
+385 IKQALKQNAGTIHME
-400 SLKDFGKGKE
+400 SLKDFGKGKD

-476 QCERRGEKI
+476 QCKRRGEKI

-496 MSKKIVKD
+496 MSKKIVER
-504 N
+504 

>member
-1 MQRKIKKSMPTITR
+1 MPIITR
-15 KIELKIVKDRLT
+15 KIELKIVKDGLT
-27 DEKERLTDEKYDQQ
+27 DEEYDQQ

-72 LRLHMPRYKEIDE
+72 LKLHMPRYKEIEKELKKLDSDK
-85 GLENIKT
+85 KT
-92 ELEKLNTKKK
+92 
-102 ASDKEKRDRL
+102 SDKEIRDRL
-112 LNEQRK
+112 LNE
-118 LVDERKELDKDVKN
+118 RKELDEDVKN

-151 KEFLKY
+151 KEFKQY
-157 IPAEILTDLNRYVQ
+157 IPSDILANLNQKIQENY
-171 NNHNNNKNKVKSGE
+171 NNNQKKIESGE
-185 RALSTYKKGMG
+185 RALSTYKKGME

-201 KPESGLRLF
+201 RENKRLKLF
-210 VKEEGIYLKWFK
+210 VKENGIYLKWFK

-233 TSNNR
+233 ASNNR

-250 QKKNKGEDYVANN
+250 QKGKGEDYVANN

-288 VKKQVLDKDVVLGV
+288 AKKQVLDKDVVLGV

-309 LYLAINKD
+309 LYLAINKN

-385 IKQALKQNAGIIHME
+385 IKQALKQNAGTIHME

-476 QCERRGEKI
+476 QCKRRGEKI

-496 MSKKIVKD
+496 MSKKIVER
-504 N
+504 

>member
-1 MQRKIKKSMPTITR
+1 MPIITR
-15 KIELKIVKDRLT
+15 KIELKIVKDGLT
-27 DEKERLTDEKYDQQ
+27 DEEYDQQ

-72 LRLHMPRYKEIDE
+72 LKLHMPRYKEIEKELKKLDSDK
-85 GLENIKT
+85 KT
-92 ELEKLNTKKK
+92 
-102 ASDKEKRDRL
+102 SDKEIRDRL
-112 LNEQRK
+112 LNE
-118 LVDERKELDKDVKN
+118 RKELDEDVKN

-151 KEFLKY
+151 KEFKQY
-157 IPAEILTDLNRYVQ
+157 IPSDILANLNQKIQENY
-171 NNHNNNKNKVKSGE
+171 NNNQKKIESGE
-185 RALSTYKKGMG
+185 RALSTYKKGME

-201 KPESGLRLF
+201 RENKRLKLF
-210 VKEEGIYLKWFK
+210 IKEEGIYLKWFK
-222 GILFKL
+222 EILFRL

-233 TSNNR
+233 ASNNR
-238 CIVERLIESDKQ
+238 CIVERLIESDRQ
-250 QKKNKGEDYVANN
+250 QKNKGEDYVANN

-288 VKKQVLDKDVVLGV
+288 AKKQVLDKDVVLGV

-309 LYLAINKD
+309 LYLAINKN

-334 TMFQKRFKSLQKLMC
+334 TMFQKRFKSLQKLIC

-362 LEKLKEKE
+362 LEKLKGKE

-385 IKQALKQNAGIIHME
+385 IKQALKQNARTIHME
-400 SLKDFGKGKE
+400 SLKDFGKGKD

-476 QCERRGEKI
+476 QCKRRGEKI

-496 MSKKIVKD
+496 MSKKIVER
-504 N
+504 

>member
-1 MQRKIKKSMPTITR
+1 MPIITR
-15 KIELKIVKDRLT
+15 KIELKIVKDGLT
-27 DEKERLTDEKYDQQ
+27 DEEYDQQ

-72 LRLHMPRYKEIDE
+72 LKLHMPRYKEIEKELKKLDSDK
-85 GLENIKT
+85 KT
-92 ELEKLNTKKK
+92 
-102 ASDKEKRDRL
+102 SDKEIRDRL
-112 LNEQRK
+112 LNE
-118 LVDERKELDKDVKN
+118 RKELDEDVKN

-151 KEFLKY
+151 KEFKQY
-157 IPAEILTDLNRYVQ
+157 IPSDILANLNQKIQENY
-171 NNHNNNKNKVKSGE
+171 NNNQKKIESGE
-185 RALSTYKKGMG
+185 RALSTYKKGME

-201 KPESGLRLF
+201 RENKRLKLF
-210 VKEEGIYLKWFK
+210 IKEEGIYLKWFK
-222 GILFKL
+222 EILFRL

-233 TSNNR
+233 ASNNR
-238 CIVERLIESDKQ
+238 CIVERLIESDRQ
-250 QKKNKGEDYVANN
+250 QKNKGEDYVANN

-268 IKKGNDKSTRIFL
+268 VKNEKNTRIFL

-288 VKKQVLDKDVVLGV
+288 AKKQVLDKEVVLGV
-302 DLGIKCP
+302 DLGIKYP
-309 LYLAINKD
+309 LYLAINKN

-334 TMFQKRFKSLQKLMC
+334 TMFHKRFKSLQKLMC

-385 IKQALKQNAGIIHME
+385 IKQALKQNAGTIHME
-400 SLKDFGKGKE
+400 SLKDFGKDKE

-433 EYKAKL
+433 EYKAKF

-457 YCGERGERKKQEEF
+457 YCGERGERKKQEDF

-476 QCERRGEKI
+476 QCKRRGEKI

-496 MSKKIVKD
+496 MSKKIVER
-504 N
+504 

>member
-1 MQRKIKKSMPTITR
+1 MPIITR
-15 KIELKIVKDRLT
+15 KIELKIVKDGLT
-27 DEKERLTDEKYDQQ
+27 DEEYDQQ

-72 LRLHMPRYKEIDE
+72 LKLHMSRYKEIEKELKKLDSDK
-85 GLENIKT
+85 KT
-92 ELEKLNTKKK
+92 
-102 ASDKEKRDRL
+102 SDKEIRDRL
-112 LNEQRK
+112 LNE
-118 LVDERKELDKDVKN
+118 RKELDEDVKN

-144 STYQLVS
+144 STYQLIS
-151 KEFLKY
+151 KEFKQY
-157 IPAEILTDLNRYVQ
+157 IPSDILANLNQKIQENY
-171 NNHNNNKNKVKSGE
+171 NNNQKKIESGE
-185 RALSTYKKGMG
+185 RALSTYKKGME

-201 KPESGLRLF
+201 RENKRLKLF
-210 VKEEGIYLKWFK
+210 IKEEGIYLKWFK
-222 GILFKL
+222 EILFRL

-233 TSNNR
+233 ASNNR
-238 CIVERLIESDKQ
+238 CIVERLIESDRQ
-250 QKKNKGEDYVANN
+250 QKNKGEDYVANN

-268 IKKGNDKSTRIFL
+268 VKNGKSTRIFL

-288 VKKQVLDKDVVLGV
+288 AKKQVLDKEVVLGV

-324 GDIEHFHNQR
+324 GNIEHFHNQR

-400 SLKDFGKGKE
+400 SLKDFGKDKE

-476 QCERRGEKI
+476 QCKRCGEKI

-496 MSKKIVKD
+496 MSKKIVER
-504 N
+504 

>member
-1 MQRKIKKSMPTITR
+1 MPIITR
-15 KIELKIVKDRLT
+15 KIELKIVKDGLT
-27 DEKERLTDEKYDQQ
+27 DEEYDQQ

-72 LRLHMPRYKEIDE
+72 LKLHMPRYKEIEKELKKLDSDK
-85 GLENIKT
+85 KT
-92 ELEKLNTKKK
+92 
-102 ASDKEKRDRL
+102 SDKEIRDRL
-112 LNEQRK
+112 LNE
-118 LVDERKELDKDVKN
+118 RKELDEDVKN

-151 KEFLKY
+151 KEFKQY
-157 IPAEILTDLNRYVQ
+157 IPSDILANLNQKIQENY
-171 NNHNNNKNKVKSGE
+171 NNNQKKIESGE
-185 RALSTYKKGMG
+185 RALSTYKKGME

-201 KPESGLRLF
+201 RENKRLKLF
-210 VKEEGIYLKWFK
+210 IKEKGIYLKWFK
-222 GILFKL
+222 EILFRL

-233 TSNNR
+233 ASNNR

-250 QKKNKGEDYVANN
+250 QKNKGEDYVANN

-268 IKKGNDKSTRIFL
+268 VKNEKNTRIFL

-288 VKKQVLDKDVVLGV
+288 AKKQVLDKDVVLGV

-385 IKQALKQNAGIIHME
+385 IKQALKHNAGTIHME

-476 QCERRGEKI
+476 QCKRRGEKI

>member
-1 MQRKIKKSMPTITR
+1 MPIITR
-15 KIELKIVKDRLT
+15 KIELKIVKDGLT
-27 DEKERLTDEKYDQQ
+27 DEEYDQQ

-48 NNTIYQAA
+48 NNTIYLAA

-72 LRLHMPRYKEIDE
+72 LKLHMPRYKEIEKELKKLDSDK
-85 GLENIKT
+85 KT
-92 ELEKLNTKKK
+92 
-102 ASDKEKRDRL
+102 SDKEIRDRL
-112 LNEQRK
+112 LNE
-118 LVDERKELDKDVKN
+118 RKELDEDVKN

-151 KEFLKY
+151 KEFKQY
-157 IPAEILTDLNRYVQ
+157 IPSDILANLNQKIQENY
-171 NNHNNNKNKVKSGE
+171 NNNQKKIESGE
-185 RALSTYKKGMG
+185 RALSTYKKGME

-201 KPESGLRLF
+201 RENKRLKLF
-210 VKEEGIYLKWFK
+210 IKEEGIYLKWFK
-222 GILFKL
+222 EILFRL

-233 TSNNR
+233 ASNNR

-250 QKKNKGEDYVANN
+250 QKNKGEDYVANN

-268 IKKGNDKSTRIFL
+268 VKNEKNTRIFL

-288 VKKQVLDKDVVLGV
+288 AKKQVLDKDVVLGV

-309 LYLAINKD
+309 LYLAINKN

-334 TMFQKRFKSLQKLMC
+334 TMFHKRFKSLQKLMC

-400 SLKDFGKGKE
+400 SLKDFGKDKE
-410 GYVKDEYKYL
+410 GYIKDEYKYL

-457 YCGERGERKKQEEF
+457 YCGERGERKKQEDF

-476 QCERRGEKI
+476 QCKRRGEKI

-496 MSKKIVKD
+496 MSKKIVER
-504 N
+504 

>member
-1 MQRKIKKSMPTITR
+1 MPIITR
-15 KIELKIVKDRLT
+15 KIELKIVKDGLT
-27 DEKERLTDEKYDQQ
+27 DEEYDQQ

-48 NNTIYQAA
+48 NNTIYLAA

-72 LRLHMPRYKEIDE
+72 LKLHMPRYKEIEKELKKLDSDK
-85 GLENIKT
+85 KT
-92 ELEKLNTKKK
+92 
-102 ASDKEKRDRL
+102 SDKEIRDRL
-112 LNEQRK
+112 LNE
-118 LVDERKELDKDVKN
+118 RKELDEDVKN

-151 KEFLKY
+151 KEFKQY
-157 IPAEILTDLNRYVQ
+157 IPSDILANLNQKIQENY
-171 NNHNNNKNKVKSGE
+171 NNNQKKIESGE
-185 RALSTYKKGMG
+185 RALSTYKKGME

-201 KPESGLRLF
+201 RENKRLKLF
-210 VKEEGIYLKWFK
+210 IKENGIYLKWFK

-233 TSNNR
+233 ASNNR

-250 QKKNKGEDYVANN
+250 QKGKGEDYVANN

-288 VKKQVLDKDVVLGV
+288 AKKQVLDKDVVLGV

-309 LYLAINKD
+309 LYLAINKN

-334 TMFQKRFKSLQKLMC
+334 TMFQKRFKSLQKLIC

-385 IKQALKQNAGIIHME
+385 IKQALKQNAGTIHME
-400 SLKDFGKGKE
+400 SLKDFGKGKD

-476 QCERRGEKI
+476 QCKRRGEKI

-496 MSKKIVKD
+496 MSKKIVER
-504 N
+504 

>member
-1 MQRKIKKSMPTITR
+1 MPIITR
-15 KIELKIVKDRLT
+15 KIELKIVKDGLT
-27 DEKERLTDEKYDQQ
+27 DEEYDQQ

-72 LRLHMPRYKEIDE
+72 LKLHMPRYKEIEKELKKLDSDK
-85 GLENIKT
+85 KT
-92 ELEKLNTKKK
+92 
-102 ASDKEKRDRL
+102 SDKEIRDRL
-112 LNEQRK
+112 LNE
-118 LVDERKELDKDVKN
+118 RKELDEDVKN

-151 KEFLKY
+151 KEFKQY
-157 IPAEILTDLNRYVQ
+157 IPSDILANLNQKIQENY
-171 NNHNNNKNKVKSGE
+171 NNNQKKIESGE
-185 RALSTYKKGMG
+185 RALSTYKKGME

-201 KPESGLRLF
+201 RENKRLKLF
-210 VKEEGIYLKWFK
+210 IKEEGIYLKWFK
-222 GILFKL
+222 EILFRL

-233 TSNNR
+233 ASNNR

-250 QKKNKGEDYVANN
+250 QKNKGEDYVANN

-268 IKKGNDKSTRIFL
+268 VKNEKNTRIFL

-288 VKKQVLDKDVVLGV
+288 AKKQVLDKEVVLGV

-309 LYLAINKD
+309 LYLAINKN

-334 TMFQKRFKSLQKLMC
+334 TMFHKRFKSLQKLMC

-370 RNWVHTQNHVYSREV
+370 RNWVYTQNHVYSREV
-385 IKQALKQNAGIIHME
+385 IKQALKQNAGTIHME
-400 SLKDFGKGKE
+400 SLKDFGKDKE
-410 GYVKDEYKYL
+410 GYVKEEYKYL

-457 YCGERGERKKQEEF
+457 YCGERGERKKQEDF

-476 QCERRGEKI
+476 QCKRRGEKI

-496 MSKKIVKD
+496 MSKKIVER
-504 N
+504 

>member
-1 MQRKIKKSMPTITR
+1 MPIITR
-15 KIELKIVKDRLT
+15 KIELKIVKDGLT
-27 DEKERLTDEKYDQQ
+27 DEEYDQQ

-72 LRLHMPRYKEIDE
+72 LKLHMPRYKEIEKELKKLDSDK
-85 GLENIKT
+85 KT
-92 ELEKLNTKKK
+92 
-102 ASDKEKRDRL
+102 SDKEIRDRL
-112 LNEQRK
+112 LNE
-118 LVDERKELDKDVKN
+118 RKELDEDVKN

-151 KEFLKY
+151 KEFKQY
-157 IPAEILTDLNRYVQ
+157 IPSDILANLNQKIQENY
-171 NNHNNNKNKVKSGE
+171 NNNQKKIESGE
-185 RALSTYKKGMG
+185 RALSTYKKGME

-201 KPESGLRLF
+201 RENKRLKLF
-210 VKEEGIYLKWFK
+210 IKEEGIYLKWFK
-222 GILFKL
+222 EILFRL

-233 TSNNR
+233 ASNNR
-238 CIVERLIESDKQ
+238 CIVERLIESDRQ
-250 QKKNKGEDYVANN
+250 QKNKGEDYVANN

-288 VKKQVLDKDVVLGV
+288 AKKQVLDKDVVLGV

-309 LYLAINKD
+309 LYLAINKN

-334 TMFQKRFKSLQKLMC
+334 TMFQKRFKSLQKLIC

-385 IKQALKQNAGIIHME
+385 IKQALKQNARTIHME
-400 SLKDFGKGKE
+400 SLKDFGKGKD

-476 QCERRGEKI
+476 QCKRRGEKI

-496 MSKKIVKD
+496 MSKKIVER
-504 N
+504 